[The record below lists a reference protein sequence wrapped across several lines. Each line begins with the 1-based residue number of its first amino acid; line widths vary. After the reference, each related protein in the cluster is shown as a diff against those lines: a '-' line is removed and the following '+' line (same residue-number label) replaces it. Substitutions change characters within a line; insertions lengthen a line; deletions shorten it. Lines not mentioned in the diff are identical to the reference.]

1 MEESTDKNAP
11 SPEHFARTVGTEV
24 AQIHLVVKCLV
35 RALLRQPSLDAS
47 SLLES
52 LEKEGQQLTPPCDTA
67 QQVIASIVADAKNY
81 PP

>member
-1 MEESTDKNAP
+1 MKTSVPPAEQLA
-11 SPEHFARTVGTEV
+11 GTLGNELG
-24 AQIHLVVKCLV
+24 QTHLVAMCLV
-35 RALLRQPSLDAS
+35 RALLRQPGLDAS